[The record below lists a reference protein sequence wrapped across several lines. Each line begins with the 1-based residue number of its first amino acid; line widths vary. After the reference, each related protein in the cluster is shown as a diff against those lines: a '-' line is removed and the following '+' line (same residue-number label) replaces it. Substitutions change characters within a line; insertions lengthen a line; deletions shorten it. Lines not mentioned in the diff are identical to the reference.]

1 LKFDYLE
8 LANSATL
15 RKFTID
21 STFVQLY
28 ETLDQQTLTTLHL
41 DFSPFTSYSHLCG
54 YETSTIHMFTTD
66 EVHDRWRLV
75 EVDADLTAMERHRSH
90 LLSLICPSSTYMDLN
105 IGTALWLAAKG
116 EGWAQETPEG
126 PNLEHK
132 KVAFKSSARVLLVG
146 AGADEQCGGYSRHR
160 TKFRLGGYGMLFQP
174 H

>member
-1 LKFDYLE
+1 MWVVVL
-8 LANSATL
+8 
-15 RKFTID
+15 
-21 STFVQLY
+21 Q
-28 ETLDQQTLTTLHL
+28 
-41 DFSPFTSYSHLCG
+41 
-54 YETSTIHMFTTD
+54 
-66 EVHDRWRLV
+66 
-75 EVDADLTAMERHRSH
+75 
-90 LLSLICPSSTYMDLN
+90 DLN

-126 PNLEHK
+126 RNLEHK

>member
-1 LKFDYLE
+1 LKFGYLE

-90 LLSLICPSSTYMDLN
+90 LLSLICPSSTYMVGFLIDGHTFCLHM
-105 IGTALWLAAKG
+105 LLA
-116 EGWAQETPEG
+116 
-126 PNLEHK
+126 H
-132 KVAFKSSARVLLVG
+132 
-146 AGADEQCGGYSRHR
+146 
-160 TKFRLGGYGMLFQP
+160 
-174 H
+174 